1 MTKPSLTP
9 NRRTLARLAADGYS
23 PAEIAATI
31 RDEGQLGLDDLLAG
45 YWRFVRWYELAD
57 GAEGWE
63 ERAEVEIEA
72 AAVVARR
79 ELIRELEG

>member
-1 MTKPSLTP
+1 MTKPTLTP
-9 NRRTLARLAADGYS
+9 NRKTLARLTADGCT

-31 RDEGQLGLDDLLAG
+31 RDEGQLGMDDLVAG
-45 YWRFVRWYELAD
+45 YWRFVRWCERTD

-63 ERAEVEIEA
+63 ERCEAEVEV

-79 ELIRELEG
+79 VLIAELEA